1 MGRKDGFRED
11 TGFLEGALEGAALEK
26 ASFPLMTERLL
37 LRPWTDADTPAFRR
51 LNADPRVMAFFP
63 APLPDGESDALL
75 GRIRAHQ
82 AEHGFTFWAVED
94 RADGRLTGMTGL
106 ARATFAAPFTPCVE
120 IGWRF
125 FPDYWGKG
133 YALEAARLA
142 LGYGFTALR
151 LDEIV
156 AFTTT
161 GNRHSQGLMHRLGMT
176 RDPADDFDHPLLPTG
191 HPLLRHVLYRI
202 KRAAWEGTGE

>member
-1 MGRKDGFRED
+1 MD
-11 TGFLEGALEGAALEK
+11 TA
-26 ASFPLMTERLL
+26 FPLMTERLL
-37 LRPWTDADTPAFRR
+37 LRPWTDADRHAFRR

-63 APLPDGESDALL
+63 APLSDGQSDALL

-94 RADGRLTGMTGL
+94 RAGGGLAGMTGL
-106 ARATFAAPFTPCVE
+106 ARVTFAAPFTPCVE

-125 FPDYWGKG
+125 FPDYWGTG
-133 YALEAARLA
+133 YAIEAARLA
-142 LGYGFTALR
+142 FGYGFTTLH

-161 GNRHSQGLMHRLGMT
+161 GNRHSQGLMRRLGMA
-176 RDPADDFDHPLLPTG
+176 RDPADDFDHPHLPAG
-191 HPLLRHVLYRI
+191 HPLLRHVLYCI
-202 KRAAWEGTGE
+202 KRTAWEGTRN